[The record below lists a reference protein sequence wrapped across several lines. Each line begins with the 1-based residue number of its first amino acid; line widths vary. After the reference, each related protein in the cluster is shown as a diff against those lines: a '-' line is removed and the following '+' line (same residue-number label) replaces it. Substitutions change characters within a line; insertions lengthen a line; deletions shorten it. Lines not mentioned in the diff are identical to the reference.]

1 MNENID
7 AIKEK
12 LKTLPLCPG
21 VYIMKNKNGTVI
33 YVGKSKLLKNRVSQY
48 FMNSKNHSP
57 KTIAMVSNV
66 YDFDYYITD
75 TETEALVL
83 ECNLIKKYL
92 PKYNIL
98 LKDDKQYPYIKIT
111 FNEDF
116 PRIYMTRKVVKDGAK
131 YFGPYMSSYMVRETL
146 ETIRRIFKVRS
157 CKKNLPSDIGKSR
170 PCLYYHLNQCSAP
183 CAGKISS
190 EEYKKNFEQ
199 ISEILEGKLDG
210 IIEYLTNDMKRA
222 SDALEFEQAARCRDK
237 IEAIKML
244 GEKQK
249 IISTTDNNM
258 DIIGVYRDKKASC
271 IQIFYM
277 RGGKTSGSEYF
288 VFEGEDS
295 STEELVSGFVK
306 QYYFSATM
314 IPKEILL
321 PCEIDDMNDIAEWL
335 SQKVGHKIYLKVPK
349 RGEKLS
355 MAEMVSR
362 NAEESM
368 QKYRLK
374 RDREI
379 MNQNDILA
387 ELKDVLKL
395 EKTPHRIESYDISN
409 ISGVQSVGACVVYN
423 NARESRKDYRRFK
436 IKTVE
441 GANDYESMREVIYRR
456 IMHAYNEEEKI
467 RDGTLGKEKAKFL
480 PLPDLILLDGG
491 RGHVSAIR
499 MLMDTLGE
507 DIPVYGLV
515 KDDKH
520 RTRGLTDESIEFD
533 IERDGILFK
542 FLTRMQDEVHRF
554 AIEGFRRKHENSAIH
569 SVLEDIP
576 GIGPAK
582 RKKLLNSF
590 GSVAKISRASKADLQ
605 AVIGDAAAAAVIEF
619 FNRGVSND
627 KSR

>member
-1 MNENID
+1 MNENIS

-12 LKTLPLCPG
+12 LKALPLCPG
-21 VYIMKNKNGTVI
+21 VYIMKDKNGKVI

-66 YDFDYYITD
+66 SDFDYYITD

-83 ECNLIKKYL
+83 ECNLIKRYL

-116 PRIYMTRKVVKDGAK
+116 PRIFMTRKVVKDGAK

-157 CKKNLPSDIGKSR
+157 CKKNLPQEIGKGR
-170 PCLYYHLNQCSAP
+170 PCLYYHLKQCSAP

-190 EEYKKNFEQ
+190 EDYRKSFDR
-199 ISEILEGKLDG
+199 ISDILEGRHDG
-210 IIEYLTNDMKRA
+210 IIEYLTKEMQTA

-237 IEAIKML
+237 IAAIKML

-249 IISTTDNNM
+249 IISTSDDNM
-258 DIIGVYRDKKASC
+258 DIIGVYRDERGSC

-288 VFEGEDS
+288 VFEGENS
-295 STEELVSGFVK
+295 SEEELLSGFVK

-314 IPKEILL
+314 IPKEIIL
-321 PCEIDDMNDIAEWL
+321 PYEFDDMEEVSQWL
-335 SQKVGHKIYLKVPK
+335 SQKVGHRIYLKVPK

-355 MAEMVSR
+355 MARMVSR

-368 QKYRLK
+368 QKHRLK
-374 RDREI
+374 RDREV
-379 MNQNDILA
+379 MKQNDILA
-387 ELKDVLKL
+387 ELKSVLSL

-409 ISGVQSVGACVVYN
+409 ISGVQSVGACVVYK
-423 NARESRKDYRRFK
+423 NARESKKDYRRFK

-456 IMHAYNEEEKI
+456 IMHAYKEEEEIK
-467 RDGTLGKEKAKFL
+467 TAALKA
-480 PLPDLILLDGG
+480 
-491 RGHVSAIR
+491 
-499 MLMDTLGE
+499 
-507 DIPVYGLV
+507 
-515 KDDKH
+515 
-520 RTRGLTDESIEFD
+520 
-533 IERDGILFK
+533 ERRSFC
-542 FLTRMQDEVHRF
+542 RF
-554 AIEGFRRKHENSAIH
+554 RI
-569 SVLEDIP
+569 
-576 GIGPAK
+576 
-582 RKKLLNSF
+582 
-590 GSVAKISRASKADLQ
+590 
-605 AVIGDAAAAAVIEF
+605 
-619 FNRGVSND
+619 
-627 KSR
+627 